1 MVQAI
6 TAGEKAREISFLSWK
21 VVLSCLLHYSSAV
34 EVLEWQRPQQPWP
47 SHFFAPKILFED
59 ATRFDA
65 FINGGLPMW
74 SVSTHTW
81 KITSFQDVAKYI
93 PQYQA
98 SPTMV
103 FQFSQV

>member
-1 MVQAI
+1 MAMT
-6 TAGEKAREISFLSWK
+6 TAAM
-21 VVLSCLLHYSSAV
+21 AV
-34 EVLEWQRPQQPWP
+34 PL
-47 SHFFAPKILFED
+47 FFCTKKLFED

-65 FINGGLPMW
+65 FINGGLAMW

-93 PQYQA
+93 PQKSGSTIKA